1 MLAPTYD
8 RVSSRGHNAVT
19 VRLKDYGGHMTVED
33 SAPAA
38 AQSISEMATRR
49 LGSEIRRTR
58 IERGLTLVDISAATG
73 LSVSML
79 SMLERGKTGASVGS
93 LVAVASALGVAV
105 GDLFHPA
112 STPDSLLV
120 RRDAQP
126 ELVISPGVT
135 RRIIQ
140 RSREYGLEV
149 TALQLDPGTHTGDE
163 FVRHEGQ
170 EIVVVQAGA
179 LTVQI
184 NDDSF
189 ELTEGDS
196 IRLDADSPH
205 RFANEGAAVSHVLL
219 VVRLP
224 THSQHGH

>member
-1 MLAPTYD
+1 
-8 RVSSRGHNAVT
+8 
-19 VRLKDYGGHMTVED
+19 MTVED
-33 SAPAA
+33 SAPVAT
-38 AQSISEMATRR
+38 QSVSEIATRR

-58 IERGLTLVDISAATG
+58 VERGLTLVDISAATG

-112 STPDSLLV
+112 SAPDSLLI
-120 RRDAQP
+120 RRDEQP
-126 ELVISPGVT
+126 ELTIGPGVT

-140 RSREYGLEV
+140 RSREHGLEV
-149 TALQLDPGTHTGDE
+149 TALQLEPGTHTGDE
-163 FVRHEGQ
+163 LVRHEGQ
-170 EIVVVQAGA
+170 EVVLVEDGT

-184 NDDSF
+184 NDDTF
-189 ELTEGDS
+189 ELAAGDS
-196 IRLDADSPH
+196 IRLDAESPH
-205 RFANEGAAVSHVLL
+205 RFANLGELDSHVLL

-224 THSQHGH
+224 VYTQHGH

>member
-1 MLAPTYD
+1 
-8 RVSSRGHNAVT
+8 
-19 VRLKDYGGHMTVED
+19 MTVED

-38 AQSISEMATRR
+38 TPSISEIATRR

-58 IERGLTLVDISAATG
+58 VDRGLTLVDISAATG

-120 RRDAQP
+120 RRAEQP
-126 ELVISPGVT
+126 ELSISPGVT

-140 RSREYGLEV
+140 RSREHGLEV
-149 TALQLDPGTHTGDE
+149 TALQLEPGTHTGDE

-170 EIVVVQAGA
+170 EVVLVESGA
-179 LTVQI
+179 LIVQI
-184 NDDSF
+184 NDDTF
-189 ELTEGDS
+189 ELAAGDS
-196 IRLDADSPH
+196 IRLDAESPH
-205 RFANEGAAVSHVLL
+205 RFANRADVVAHVLL

-224 THSQHGH
+224 VYTQHGH